1 MTPSEL
7 RDRYSKALKDH
18 DAKLDALE
26 IEEKRLGG
34 EQRRALRALFQEAGE
49 KTAIDAGLE
58 DPYYDAF
65 PPKSELPKDAP
76 LVEFDV

>member
-7 RDRYSKALKDH
+7 RDRYAKQLKDH
-18 DAKLDALE
+18 DQKLDALE
-26 IEEKRLGG
+26 KEEQRLGG

-49 KTAIDAGLE
+49 KVAIDAGLE
-58 DPYYDAF
+58 DPYYDAI
-65 PPKSELPKDAP
+65 PPKSELPPDAP

>member
-7 RDRYSKALKDH
+7 RERYAKALKDH
-18 DAKLDALE
+18 DQKLDALE
-26 IEEKRLGG
+26 KEEQRLGG

-49 KTAIDAGLE
+49 KTALDAGLE

-65 PPKSELPKDAP
+65 PPKSELPPDAP
-76 LVEFDV
+76 LVEFE